1 MNAMASKVCISD
13 IKHCTIKSPSD
24 IPESRSKEGRLPAG
38 SVVNRI
44 QPGQTIDVIILKK
57 SPSLLC
63 DTSIEINETDIR
75 KRIAYK
81 HTDITTNSFKN
92 QRLPVGV
99 KFFRDIQ
106 ETDTIYLIL
115 HK

>member
-1 MNAMASKVCISD
+1 MTSTVKIYDVI
-13 IKHCTIKSPSD
+13 HTVVKSPSD
-24 IPESRSKEGRLPAG
+24 IAASRYKDGRLPAG
-38 SVVNRI
+38 AVLNRI
-44 QPGQTIDVIILKK
+44 QPGQTIEVVILKK
-57 SPSLLC
+57 PPTLLC
-63 DTSIEINETDIR
+63 DTSIEIDETDIR

-81 HTDITTNSFKN
+81 HSDITTNSFKN

-99 KFFRDIQ
+99 KFFRDMQ

>member
-1 MNAMASKVCISD
+1 MTSTVKITD
-13 IKHCTIKSPSD
+13 IIHCVVKSPSD
-24 IPESRSKEGRLPAG
+24 IAKSRYKEGRLPAG
-38 SVVNRI
+38 PVLNRI
-44 QPGQTIDVIILKK
+44 QPGQTIEVVILKN
-57 SPSLLC
+57 PPTLLC
-63 DTSIEINETDIR
+63 DTSIEIDENDIR

-81 HTDITTNSFKN
+81 HSDVTANSFRN

-99 KFFRDIQ
+99 KFFRDMQ

>member
-1 MNAMASKVCISD
+1 MTSTVKIYDVI
-13 IKHCTIKSPSD
+13 HTVVKSPSD
-24 IPESRSKEGRLPAG
+24 IAASRYKDGRLPAG
-38 SVVNRI
+38 AVLNRI
-44 QPGQTIDVIILKK
+44 QPGQTIEVVILKN
-57 SPSLLC
+57 PPTLLC
-63 DTSIEINETDIR
+63 DTSIEIDESDIR

-81 HTDITTNSFKN
+81 HSDITTNSFKN

>member
-1 MNAMASKVCISD
+1 MTSIVKISD
-13 IKHCTIKSPSD
+13 IIHCATKSPSD
-24 IPESRSKEGRLPAG
+24 IAKSRLKEGRLPAG
-38 SVVNRI
+38 PVLNRI
-44 QPGQTIDVIILKK
+44 QQGQTIEVIVLKN
-57 SPSLLC
+57 PPALLR

-81 HTDITTNSFKN
+81 HSDITTNSFRN

-106 ETDTIYLIL
+106 PTDTIYLIL
-115 HK
+115 H

>member
-13 IKHCTIKSPSD
+13 IIHCTTKSPSD
-24 IPESRSKEGRLPAG
+24 IAESRYKEGRLPAG

-75 KRIAYK
+75 KRITYK
-81 HTDITTNSFKN
+81 YSDISDSSFNN
-92 QRLPVGV
+92 QRLSVGT
-99 KFFRDIQ
+99 KFFKDMQ
-106 ETDTIYLIL
+106 QTDTIYLIL
-115 HK
+115 H

>member
-1 MNAMASKVCISD
+1 MTSTIKISD
-13 IKHCTIKSPSD
+13 IIHCVVKSPSD
-24 IPESRSKEGRLPAG
+24 IAKSRLKEGRLPAG
-38 SVVNRI
+38 PVLNRI
-44 QPGQTIDVIILKK
+44 QPGQTIEVVILKK
-57 SPSLLC
+57 PPTLLC
-63 DTSIEINETDIR
+63 DTSIEIDENDIR

-81 HTDITTNSFKN
+81 HADISTNCFRN

-99 KFFRDIQ
+99 KFFRDMQ

>member
-1 MNAMASKVCISD
+1 MTSTIKISD
-13 IKHCTIKSPSD
+13 IIHCATKSPAD
-24 IPESRSKEGRLPAG
+24 IAKSRLKEGRLPAG
-38 SVVNRI
+38 PVLNRI
-44 QPGQTIDVIILKK
+44 QPGQTIDVIILKN
-57 SPSLLC
+57 PPTLLC

-81 HTDITTNSFKN
+81 HSDITTNSFRN

-106 ETDTIYLIL
+106 PTDTIYLIL
-115 HK
+115 HP

>member
-1 MNAMASKVCISD
+1 MTSTVKISD
-13 IKHCTIKSPSD
+13 IIHCATKSPSD
-24 IPESRSKEGRLPAG
+24 IAKSRLKEGRLPAG
-38 SVVNRI
+38 AVLNRI
-44 QPGQTIDVIILKK
+44 LQGQTIEVIVLKK
-57 SPSLLC
+57 PPALLC

-81 HTDITTNSFKN
+81 HSDITTNSFRN

-106 ETDTIYLIL
+106 PTDTIYLIL
-115 HK
+115 HP

>member
-1 MNAMASKVCISD
+1 MTSTVKITDVI
-13 IKHCTIKSPSD
+13 HCATKSPSD
-24 IPESRSKEGRLPAG
+24 IAKSRYKEGRLPAG
-38 SVVNRI
+38 PVLNRI
-44 QPGQTIDVIILKK
+44 QPGQTIDVIILKN
-57 SPSLLC
+57 PPTLLC
-63 DTSIEINETDIR
+63 DTSIEIDENDIR

-81 HTDITTNSFKN
+81 HSDVTTNSFRN

-99 KFFRDIQ
+99 KFFRDMQ

>member
-1 MNAMASKVCISD
+1 MTSTVKITDVI
-13 IKHCTIKSPSD
+13 HCATKSPSD
-24 IPESRSKEGRLPAG
+24 IAKSRYKEGRLPAG
-38 SVVNRI
+38 PVLNRI
-44 QPGQTIDVIILKK
+44 QPGQTIDVIILKN
-57 SPSLLC
+57 PPTLLC
-63 DTSIEINETDIR
+63 DTSIEIDESDIR

-81 HTDITTNSFKN
+81 HSDVTANSFRN

-99 KFFRDIQ
+99 KFFRDMQ

>member
-1 MNAMASKVCISD
+1 MTSTIKISD
-13 IKHCTIKSPSD
+13 IIHSVVKSPSD
-24 IPESRSKEGRLPAG
+24 IAASRYKDGRLPAG
-38 SVVNRI
+38 AVLNRI
-44 QPGQTIDVIILKK
+44 QPGQTIEVVILKK
-57 SPSLLC
+57 PPTLLC
-63 DTSIEINETDIR
+63 DTSIEIDETDIR

-115 HK
+115 HS

>member
-1 MNAMASKVCISD
+1 MTSTIKISD
-13 IKHCTIKSPSD
+13 VIHSVVKSPSD
-24 IPESRSKEGRLPAG
+24 IAASRYKDGRLPAG
-38 SVVNRI
+38 AVLNRI
-44 QPGQTIDVIILKK
+44 QPGQTIEVVILKK
-57 SPSLLC
+57 PPTLLC
-63 DTSIEINETDIR
+63 DTSIEIDENDIR

-99 KFFRDIQ
+99 KFFRDMQ

-115 HK
+115 HS

>member
-44 QPGQTIDVIILKK
+44 QPGQTIDVIILMK
-57 SPSLLC
+57 SPLLKC
-63 DTSIEINETDIR
+63 DTTIELNEKDIR
-75 KRIAYK
+75 KRITYK
-81 HTDITTNSFKN
+81 YSDITTNSFNN
-92 QRLPVGV
+92 QRLAVGV
-99 KFFRDIQ
+99 KFFRDMQ
-106 ETDTIYLIL
+106 PTDTIYLIL
-115 HK
+115 H

>member
-1 MNAMASKVCISD
+1 MTSTIKISD
-13 IKHCTIKSPSD
+13 IIHCATKSPSD
-24 IPESRSKEGRLPAG
+24 IAESRYTEGRLPAG
-38 SVVNRI
+38 PVLNRI
-44 QPGQTIDVIILKK
+44 QPGQTIEVVILKN
-57 SPSLLC
+57 PPTLLC
-63 DTSIEINETDIR
+63 DTSIEIDETDIR

>member
-1 MNAMASKVCISD
+1 MTSTVKITDVI
-13 IKHCTIKSPSD
+13 HCATKSPSD
-24 IPESRSKEGRLPAG
+24 IAKSRYKEGRLPAG
-38 SVVNRI
+38 PVLNRI
-44 QPGQTIDVIILKK
+44 QPGQTIDAIILKN
-57 SPSLLC
+57 PPTLLC
-63 DTSIEINETDIR
+63 DTSIEIDENDIR

-99 KFFRDIQ
+99 KFFRDMQ

-115 HK
+115 HS

>member
-1 MNAMASKVCISD
+1 MTSTVKISD
-13 IKHCTIKSPSD
+13 IIHCTTKSPSD
-24 IPESRSKEGRLPAG
+24 IAASRYKEGRLPAG
-38 SVVNRI
+38 AVLNRI
-44 QPGQTIDVIILKK
+44 QPGQTIEVVILKK
-57 SPSLLC
+57 PPTLLC
-63 DTSIEINETDIR
+63 DTSIEIDENDIR

-99 KFFRDIQ
+99 KFFRDMQ

>member
-1 MNAMASKVCISD
+1 MTSTIKISD
-13 IKHCTIKSPSD
+13 IIHTVVKSPSD
-24 IPESRSKEGRLPAG
+24 IAASRYKEGRLPAG
-38 SVVNRI
+38 AVLNRI
-44 QPGQTIDVIILKK
+44 QPGQTIEVVILKK
-57 SPSLLC
+57 PPTLLC
-63 DTSIEINETDIR
+63 DTSIEIDENDIR